1 MRQHG
6 LITHGQLTQL
16 GIRPR
21 TIGHRIER
29 GQLHRVHRGVYAVGH
44 ALLSQK
50 GRWMAAV
57 LVGGEGA
64 VLSHR
69 SAAALWGVRPSSRT
83 EVQVTVPSGRGRRPG
98 IRFHRGSVPKDEV
111 TVRNGIPITTVSRTL
126 LDLAAVVSVR
136 QLERA
141 INEAEVLRLW
151 DELSLA
157 ALAERYPRRPG
168 TRAVRQALNA
178 RQDGETLTRSELE
191 ERFLETVRS
200 ASLAQPEVNATL
212 EARGRSFEIDFL
224 WREQRLAVELDGRA
238 AHHTVEAF
246 ERDRERDRIL
256 QVAGWRTVRITWS
269 QLDGVERDLR
279 ALLDTV

>member
-1 MRQHG
+1 VRQHG